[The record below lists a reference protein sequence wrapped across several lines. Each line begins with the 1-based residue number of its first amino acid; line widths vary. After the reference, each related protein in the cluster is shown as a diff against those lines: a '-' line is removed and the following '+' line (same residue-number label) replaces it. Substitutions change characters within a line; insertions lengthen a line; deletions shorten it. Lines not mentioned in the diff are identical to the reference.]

1 MRDTGIIWDLDGT
14 LLDTLEDLKD
24 GTNFALRSFGCPE
37 RSLEEIRCF
46 VGNGAANLIQR
57 ALPGKADDPDRAE
70 VLACF
75 KEYYDGH
82 CQVKTGPYPGIL
94 EVLEEFR
101 RRGYPMAVVSNKP
114 DSAVNILCR
123 DYFAGLIPHTQGDTP
138 GVPRKPA
145 PDMVYKA
152 AEKLGLTPERC
163 IYVGDSE
170 VDVRTAKNA
179 GMVCLS
185 VTWGFR
191 DEEEIRTAGGSNF
204 CRNVENLPE
213 MIEKLEEMLHGK

>member
-1 MRDTGIIWDLDGT
+1 M
-14 LLDTLEDLKD
+14 
-24 GTNFALRSFGCPE
+24 
-37 RSLEEIRCF
+37 
-46 VGNGAANLIQR
+46 
-57 ALPGKADDPDRAE
+57 
-70 VLACF
+70 
-75 KEYYDGH
+75 
-82 CQVKTGPYPGIL
+82 

-114 DSAVNILCR
+114 DSAVGILCR

-145 PDMVYKA
+145 PDMVHMA
-152 AEKLGLTPERC
+152 AEKLGLAPERC

-170 VDVRTAKNA
+170 VDVLTAKNA

-191 DEEEIRTAGGSNF
+191 DEEEIRAAGGRHF
-204 CRNVENLPE
+204 CRKVKDLPE
-213 MIEKLEEMLHGK
+213 IIEKLEEILHGK